1 MYDLPPSAF
10 KRSAPFDPRHPRHRR
25 GPVRVALGL
34 ARAVRSVVAG
44 RITGPYRR

>member
-10 KRSAPFDPRHPRHRR
+10 KRSAPFDPRHRR